1 MPDKEF
7 DPYRILGVDK
17 NSSEGDIKKAYKD
30 RSKKLHPDGGG
41 NDKDFADLKKAFD
54 ILTDPAKRNLYDEY
68 GIDDLLDIESE
79 AKMVAVQI
87 VISALDDLPDNC
99 DIDKEITAI
108 FQRCLNGLKEQE
120 AQAKAARDKLQ
131 RRLDGIQK
139 KPVNDFLTKEIIRV
153 VQSHD
158 RAMKQ
163 IQLNYRIHDT
173 AFKLV
178 KEYKFDISKIE
189 FTGAKEL
196 DSNPEAKKR
205 ATAKANGLRL
215 GRGVYWDSDDGYLNE
230 L

>member
-1 MPDKEF
+1 MADKEF
-7 DPYRILGVDK
+7 DPYKILGVDK
-17 NSSEGDIKKAYKD
+17 DSSEGDIKKAYKD
-30 RSKKLHPDGGG
+30 RSKKLHPDAGGS
-41 NDKDFADLKKAFD
+41 DKDFADLKKAID
-54 ILTDPAKRNLYDEY
+54 ILTDPAKRNFYDEY
-68 GIDDLLDIESE
+68 GIDDFLDIESE

-87 VISALDDLPDNC
+87 VISALDGLPDSC
-99 DIDKEITAI
+99 DIDKEIIAI
-108 FQRCLNGLKEQE
+108 FQGCLNGLKEQE

-189 FTGAKEL
+189 FIASVDFKREGAFMPRTSMPGK
-196 DSNPEAKKR
+196 
-205 ATAKANGLRL
+205 
-215 GRGVYWDSDDGYLNE
+215 GVYWDAKEGV
-230 L
+230 